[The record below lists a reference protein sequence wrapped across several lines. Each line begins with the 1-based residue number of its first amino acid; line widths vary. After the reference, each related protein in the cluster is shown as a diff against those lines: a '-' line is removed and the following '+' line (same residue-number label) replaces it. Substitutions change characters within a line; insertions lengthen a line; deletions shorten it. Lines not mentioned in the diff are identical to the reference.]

1 LSAGRGST
9 LNEQTPNEDEF
20 DDESIILDDDI
31 ELEDFDFLDSSL
43 RNPVGV
49 ERLIWDELK
58 QKYIYPE
65 EKKFEWLEISE
76 DDFN

>member
-1 LSAGRGST
+1 M
-9 LNEQTPNEDEF
+9 NEQTPNEDEF